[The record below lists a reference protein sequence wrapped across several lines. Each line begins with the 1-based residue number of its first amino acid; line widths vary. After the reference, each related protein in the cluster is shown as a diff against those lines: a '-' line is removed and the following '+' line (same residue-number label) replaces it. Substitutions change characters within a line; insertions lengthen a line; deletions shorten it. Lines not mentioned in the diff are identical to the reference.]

1 MNFTIFIIYVTF
13 YIKPLAAFCY
23 YKLKT
28 SLIYRLAYTRTY
40 YTPRTFKEV
49 IIYKYY
55 YDVIR
60 EKRYNTVI
68 RLRYSYTVTVQLYG
82 YVIRLRYGYV
92 YSYTVTLYGEI
103 FVGHISKHGPYLDSR
118 ETVITPLLSL

>member
-49 IIYKYY
+49 IIYKLLLWSY
-55 YDVIR
+55 
-60 EKRYNTVI
+60 KRNDMIQLYGYGTVI
-68 RLRYSYTVTVQLYG
+68 RLYG
-82 YVIRLRYGYV
+82 YGTVIRLYC
-92 YSYTVTLYGEI
+92 
-103 FVGHISKHGPYLDSR
+103 
-118 ETVITPLLSL
+118 